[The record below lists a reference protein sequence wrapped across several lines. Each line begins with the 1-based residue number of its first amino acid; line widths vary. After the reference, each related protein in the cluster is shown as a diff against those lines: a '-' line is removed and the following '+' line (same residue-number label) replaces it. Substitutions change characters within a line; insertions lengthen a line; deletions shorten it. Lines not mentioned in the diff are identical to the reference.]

1 MYGKGILKGLSV
13 TAKRFINTYV
23 DDIAWLLRGKKRYY
37 SEEGI
42 KHRSSKDTKGIF
54 TIQYPEERLIAPE
67 EMRFVPFLVYDEKPE
82 GKREVRCTSC
92 GICAKVCP
100 PQCIWIVRSNDPN
113 TGRPIPEPTE
123 FYIDVDI
130 CMNCG
135 FCAEYCPF
143 DAIIMD
149 HDFELA
155 SYGRNVYNMEKL
167 LKPAAYY
174 KSIRPEQYDRN
185 EAERQAKEAAKAAKA
200 AGAAKP
206 AAPAATS

>member
-13 TAKRFINTYV
+13 TWKRFWNTYI

-42 KHRSSKDTKGIF
+42 KHRSSKNTRGIF

-123 FYIDVDI
+123 FYIDMDI

-149 HDFELA
+149 HEFELA
-155 SYGRNVYNMEKL
+155 SQGRSVYDLEKL
-167 LKPAAYY
+167 LKPASYY
-174 KSIRPEQYDRN
+174 KSIRPLNYERN
-185 EAERQAKEAAKAAKA
+185 EAERKAKEAAKAAKA
-200 AGAAKP
+200 AS
-206 AAPAATS
+206 AATPATGS